1 MDAIRGGT
9 RHLEGVCGDCG
20 GNGGEGVYVRCLC
33 VCLCVRG
40 GGMDSDGIAVCVA
53 AAGGGAEERCGAA
66 FSVSLR
72 RVCPERGMAF
82 EWLCAVLRERRT
94 RQRGE
99 RDLLW
104 RSSLSCPVVGSA

>member
-1 MDAIRGGT
+1 
-9 RHLEGVCGDCG
+9 
-20 GNGGEGVYVRCLC
+20 
-33 VCLCVRG
+33 
-40 GGMDSDGIAVCVA
+40 MDSDGIAVCVA